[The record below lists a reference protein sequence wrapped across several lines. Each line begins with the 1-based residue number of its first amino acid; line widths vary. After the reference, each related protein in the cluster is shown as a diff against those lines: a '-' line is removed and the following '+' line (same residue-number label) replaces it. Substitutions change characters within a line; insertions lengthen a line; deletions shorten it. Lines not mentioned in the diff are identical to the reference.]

1 MFRSGRILAVAA
13 LVLPAMAT
21 ATEISYDYVQVAFV
35 STELDL
41 GPVNVDG
48 DGFNIQGSVSATKNV
63 FVFLDYLDLGFDF
76 GVDASTLELGGG
88 YHKPMS
94 GKVDLI
100 GTIGYARAA
109 VDVPGGPS
117 PSEDGFALS
126 IGLRGNPSEKI
137 EVRGRIV
144 YINLDDD
151 NTQLELFG
159 DYYVTQA
166 ISLGAG
172 VIFDDDTTTWG
183 IGGRLHFGS
192 RK

>member
-21 ATEISYDYVQVAFV
+21 ATDVSYDYVQVAYV
-35 STELDL
+35 DTELDF
-41 GPVNVDG
+41 GPVDVDG
-48 DGFNIQGSVSATKNV
+48 DGFNIQGSVSATENI
-63 FVFLDYLDLGFDF
+63 FVFLDYMDLGFDF

-94 GKVDLI
+94 DKVDLV
-100 GTIGYARAA
+100 GTVGYARAEI
-109 VDVPGGPS
+109 DVPGGPS

-126 IGLRGNPSEKI
+126 IGLRGNPSDKI
-137 EVRGRIV
+137 EVRGRIAYV
-144 YINLDDD
+144 NLDDD
-151 NTQLELFG
+151 NTSFELFG

-166 ISLGAG
+166 ISLGLG
-172 VIFDDDTTTWG
+172 VIVDDDATTWG
-183 IGGRLHFGS
+183 IGGRIHFGS